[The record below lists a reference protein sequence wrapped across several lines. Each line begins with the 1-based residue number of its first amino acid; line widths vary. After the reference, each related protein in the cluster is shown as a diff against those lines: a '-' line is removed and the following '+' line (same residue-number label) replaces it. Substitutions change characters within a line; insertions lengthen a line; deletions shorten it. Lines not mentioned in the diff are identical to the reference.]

1 MASTEPRGPKQ
12 ILAACKWS
20 IQGLVACFKHEASF
34 RLEIYLLIILLPAAI
49 FLAQTPFQL
58 WMLISS
64 MCLVLIIE
72 VLNSSIEAIVDMVC
86 GETYH
91 ELAKRAKDMGSGAVF
106 ISQLLVLLT
115 FIIVIYDNYF

>member
-1 MASTEPRGPKQ
+1 MASTEPRGPIQ
-12 ILAACKWS
+12 ILAAFKWS
-20 IQGLVACFKHEASF
+20 IQGLIACFKHEASF
-34 RLEIYLLIILLPAAI
+34 RLEVYLLIILLPTAI
-49 FLAQTPFQL
+49 FLAQSPLQS

-91 ELAKRAKDMGSGAVF
+91 DLAKRAKDMGSAAVF
-106 ISQLLVLLT
+106 ISQLLVFFT